1 LDTAS
6 NVKTSRPAGALA
18 ATELKEVELIHG
30 LARWLTDLPASPPI
44 PEGIEVRIVVRETDA
59 SEYYAFASWRWGV
72 PEEYHDQLSVT
83 LEEFRL
89 GRPGAKEHGRQAW
102 RDGRPVSKVGT
113 YLAPGSAG
121 IYGVATRPE
130 TRRLGLA
137 SILSLTALKSAETL
151 GRDLAVLHSTPM
163 AEPLYRSLGF
173 ETIADFRLFTSDE
186 VHI

>member
-89 GRPGAKEHGRQAW
+89 GRPGRKSTGDKHGAMGGPFPRSEPTLRQ
-102 RDGRPVSKVGT
+102 DRPASMVSP
-113 YLAPGSAG
+113 PGQKRAG
-121 IYGVATRPE
+121 
-130 TRRLGLA
+130 
-137 SILSLTALKSAETL
+137 
-151 GRDLAVLHSTPM
+151 
-163 AEPLYRSLGF
+163 
-173 ETIADFRLFTSDE
+173 
-186 VHI
+186 